1 MNAHTPNPAEPEH
14 LLLATAKSYQAP
26 TTDLAPQN
34 CEYSIPEGAWI
45 LQDVGS
51 LLVET
56 SGRPMPQTK
65 KWDIETGE
73 DQKGA

>member
-1 MNAHTPNPAEPEH
+1 MSYASEPQH
-14 LLLATAKSYQAP
+14 LLLETAKSYPVSAQ
-26 TTDLAPQN
+26 DLAPPN
-34 CEYSIPEGAWI
+34 CSYSISEGAWI

-56 SGRPMPQTK
+56 TGRPMPTTK
-65 KWDIETGE
+65 KADIETGE